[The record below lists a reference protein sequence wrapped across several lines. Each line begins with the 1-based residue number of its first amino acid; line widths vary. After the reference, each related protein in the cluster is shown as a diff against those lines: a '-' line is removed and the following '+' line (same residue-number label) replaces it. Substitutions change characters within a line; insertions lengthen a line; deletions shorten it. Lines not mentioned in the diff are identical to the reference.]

1 VGRVVIATAEFA
13 SIPPFLLPSYPGGF
27 IPTAIGM
34 RFPGMTESIGPMWS
48 KTKPTNQ
55 TLGTG
60 SYRLPSVGP
69 APQVKERVGR
79 TTLFSSSAM
88 SSGRLFLDRVGRHQS
103 PSPLHRRDQNKLIA
117 LSAETNYHRAVG
129 SVLIGCLTF
138 RDKRILPTQSL
149 IVRTI
154 GNRRN
159 WRSRAFALPT
169 EQGMMADAGDTL
181 RESARKKRWPHSQPD
196 YSLPSLVR
204 VSSFRMPVHAG
215 PWQEQEEHERLPHAA
230 VPLRSVAES
239 SGAMGTLSRP
249 HRQATPQRREKTA
262 PRAWDLSPKASA
274 LIRSESNGR
283 RCARRTRQVCGP

>member
-1 VGRVVIATAEFA
+1 VVSEGGKGALYRETLQATGCYVGRVVIATAEFA

-138 RDKRILPTQSL
+138 RDKRI
-149 IVRTI
+149 TI
-154 GNRRN
+154 
-159 WRSRAFALPT
+159 
-169 EQGMMADAGDTL
+169 
-181 RESARKKRWPHSQPD
+181 
-196 YSLPSLVR
+196 
-204 VSSFRMPVHAG
+204 
-215 PWQEQEEHERLPHAA
+215 
-230 VPLRSVAES
+230 
-239 SGAMGTLSRP
+239 
-249 HRQATPQRREKTA
+249 
-262 PRAWDLSPKASA
+262 
-274 LIRSESNGR
+274 
-283 RCARRTRQVCGP
+283 

>member
-1 VGRVVIATAEFA
+1 VVSEGGKGALYRETLQATGCYVGRVVIATAEFA

-117 LSAETNYHRAVG
+117 LSAETNYHRAGRQCLNWLSHLSGQAQTDLSEELKRVAEFLKI
-129 SVLIGCLTF
+129 SVKPNVAVPESFIAP
-138 RDKRILPTQSL
+138 DKNPHGTS
-149 IVRTI
+149 VK
-154 GNRRN
+154 
-159 WRSRAFALPT
+159 RSPLGYRATHKKRSFALL
-169 EQGMMADAGDTL
+169 ASCWRYDL
-181 RESARKKRWPHSQPD
+181 RTVESRGSQ
-196 YSLPSLVR
+196 
-204 VSSFRMPVHAG
+204 
-215 PWQEQEEHERLPHAA
+215 
-230 VPLRSVAES
+230 
-239 SGAMGTLSRP
+239 
-249 HRQATPQRREKTA
+249 
-262 PRAWDLSPKASA
+262 
-274 LIRSESNGR
+274 
-283 RCARRTRQVCGP
+283 